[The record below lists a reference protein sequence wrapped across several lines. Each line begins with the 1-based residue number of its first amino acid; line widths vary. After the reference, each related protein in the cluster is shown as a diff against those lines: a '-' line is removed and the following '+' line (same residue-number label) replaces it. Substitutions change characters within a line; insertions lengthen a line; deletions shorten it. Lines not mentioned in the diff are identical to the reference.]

1 MRKDDVQAKEDETI
15 YKTQLESLRRMS
27 RVGSNASSQIS
38 METLDKE
45 DIALRYD
52 RPTVMTSSCIE
63 PQRGKIVFWP

>member
-45 DIALRYD
+45 DITLRCD